1 MGKKKQ
7 LMVES
12 GGVLHRPAL
21 AEDQKG
27 GKWSA
32 TVWKLDQV
40 NLNGRIYGLDL
51 AKRIVAENPVTVAY
65 DGHDVDWRTGQEYG
79 ITKAVC
85 SNPRIEDGEL
95 RVDIDFVDEP
105 YEKLLRALVDK
116 GVAIG
121 VSSVGWGETDE
132 KGRVKADTYELVR
145 FLDFVTCPAGEVYAT
160 IDENRA
166 GGRRRKD
173 TEESVDKP
181 VADGAMARRR
191 AEVARSMARLVIGE
205 R

>member
-51 AKRIVAENPVTVAY
+51 ARRIVAENPVTVAY

-95 RVDIDFVDEP
+95 RVSIDFVDES

-116 GVAIG
+116 GSDVDLGDGSIRHIDKNYRHPPFHSHCRCSVAP
-121 VSSVGWGETDE
+121 GE
-132 KGRVKADTYELVR
+132 
-145 FLDFVTCPAGEVYAT
+145 
-160 IDENRA
+160 
-166 GGRRRKD
+166 
-173 TEESVDKP
+173 
-181 VADGAMARRR
+181 
-191 AEVARSMARLVIGE
+191 
-205 R
+205 